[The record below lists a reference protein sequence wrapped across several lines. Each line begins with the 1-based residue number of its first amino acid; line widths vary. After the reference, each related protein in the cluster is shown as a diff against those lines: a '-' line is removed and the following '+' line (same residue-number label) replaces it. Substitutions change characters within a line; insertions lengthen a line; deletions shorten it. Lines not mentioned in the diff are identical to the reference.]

1 MLIKRKWLLIV
12 IALIVLIGTGLGISS
27 CNIFQS
33 QRELALSQYPSA
45 FKKNTLIVVGE
56 NASSTESEAAEAVVA
71 DLAKYKGDVPEIKND
86 AEVTEKDKGNHNLI
100 LIGIKGSNRV
110 LTEVL
115 EKNKAEMITDA
126 YPGENKGVIEILSNP
141 WNSERVVLVI
151 AGSDE
156 KGLRAGSEILKFI
169 YELDK
174 ASVVVDWEQIRND
187 KLAVSLG
194 LTPSEFEVLGTV
206 VREYLCKKYP
216 FLSYTEYGINY
227 EKVNTKIEGV
237 SPESVIIDAHAN
249 FRTPPVVVRAVIY
262 DGTVEIISVR
272 VIEEDA

>member
-194 LTPSEFEVLGTV
+194 LTPSEFSILDKEVH
-206 VREYLCKKYP
+206 EYFSQYFP
-216 FLSYTEYGINY
+216 GTEYPIVYTRLEELEDKPGSIVVQA
-227 EKVNTKIEGV
+227 EARVMMPSPTAIFRFRDAKV
-237 SPESVIIDAHAN
+237 SVIS
-249 FRTPPVVVRAVIY
+249 
-262 DGTVEIISVR
+262 EIKY
-272 VIEEDA
+272 EH

>member
-1 MLIKRKWLLIV
+1 MVTKRSWSLIV
-12 IALIVLIGTGLGISS
+12 IALIVLIGTGLEICS
-27 CNIFQS
+27 CNVFHNQC
-33 QRELALSQYPSA
+33 ELALSQYPSD
-45 FKKNTLIVVGE
+45 FKKNTLIVIGE
-56 NASSTESEAAEAVVA
+56 NASATESEAAGAVA
-71 DLAKYKGDVPEIKND
+71 EDLEKYKGDIPEIKSD
-86 AEVTEKDKGNHNLI
+86 TEITEEDRVDNNLI
-100 LIGIKGSNRV
+100 LIGIKDSNAV
-110 LTEVL
+110 LVTVL
-115 EKNKAEMITDA
+115 EKNKAEMITDE

-156 KGLRAGSEILKFI
+156 KGVIAGSEILKYI